1 MIARGGRVEPIL
13 LGGITAILLLVMLS
27 PILTVVV
34 MSLTDA
40 QTLQFPPPGFSF
52 RWYQSAWNLIA
63 DPSDGSRFREALTTS
78 LSISLVVMILSAL
91 VGIPA
96 AYALVR
102 HEFRGKS
109 AVEVLVALPL
119 VFPLVVLGISFLV
132 IVSELGIELGF
143 LRIVVA
149 HVILALPFVIRNC
162 VASLSALP
170 LSHEEAARTLGANW
184 WRTLREIV
192 LPAMRPGIIA
202 GMLLAFIVSFNEFTV
217 AYFLYTVDVF
227 PLPVWLFSKSNTS
240 LDPTI
245 FALSSGVIVLDFALI
260 WILDRLVGHQG
271 VTV

>member
-1 MIARGGRVEPIL
+1 MIARGRTEPVL
-13 LGGITAILLLVMLS
+13 LGGFTAILLLLMLS

-34 MSLTDA
+34 MSLTNG
-40 QTLQFPPPGFSF
+40 QTLQFPPPGFSLRWF
-52 RWYQSAWNLIA
+52 RSAWNLIA
-63 DPSDGSRFREALTTS
+63 DPADGSRFREALATS
-78 LSISLVVMILSAL
+78 LAISITVMILSSLA
-91 VGIPA
+91 GIPA
-96 AYALVR
+96 AYALAR
-102 HEFRGKS
+102 HRFRGKS
-109 AVEVLVALPL
+109 LVEILVTLPL

-149 HVILALPFVIRNC
+149 HVILVLPFVVRNC

-184 WRTLREIV
+184 WRSMAEIV
-192 LPAMRPGIIA
+192 LPAMKPGIVA

-217 AYFLYTVDVF
+217 SYFLYTIDVF

-245 FALSSGVIVLDFALI
+245 FALSSGVIVLDFVLI
-260 WILDRLVGHQG
+260 WILDRLVGRQG
-271 VTV
+271 VTL